1 MVENFINTTYTN
13 MAFDTSML
21 IDTIMSTRYVIGLIL
36 LISSGHWLL
45 IQLYNYLCIN
55 FTLWG
60 FITNI
65 VYMGSPVCQLINEVQ
80 FALSKYYITIIT
92 GIASSFIAW
101 LSMNTLC
108 NREAPSTREHND

>member
-1 MVENFINTTYTN
+1 MQFNYK
-13 MAFDTSML
+13 MM

-60 FITNI
+60 FITNM

-101 LSMNTLC
+101 LSMNTLY
-108 NREAPSTREHND
+108 RRQDPPARS